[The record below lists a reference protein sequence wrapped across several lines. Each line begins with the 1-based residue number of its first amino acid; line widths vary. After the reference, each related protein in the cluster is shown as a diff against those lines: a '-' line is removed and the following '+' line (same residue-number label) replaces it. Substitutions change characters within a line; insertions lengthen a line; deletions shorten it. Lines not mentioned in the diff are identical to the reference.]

1 MTSLGPFFL
10 SLDINI
16 PGLNI
21 PVTVSV
27 QGTAVGA
34 VFHVAPESLDWSR
47 QLVLVPVKKELV
59 LTNEVI
65 IPAAFTCTLH
75 PVVSGFICEVC
86 LGLFARYVSLTSLT
100 VTSLLHELQRHYYFS
115 KTEPCLLKPI

>member
-86 LGLFARYVSLTSLT
+86 LGLFARYVWVYLRGMSGFICE
-100 VTSLLHELQRHYYFS
+100 V
-115 KTEPCLLKPI
+115 CLVDVINGDFTTT